1 MFTRSDPT
9 GSPGAACSRSDP
21 PKDISAGRTPG
32 VDPPWSESG
41 SNAGLG
47 WSKIKCVGMLKGL
60 NVDVHICNKICEPF
74 VRYDMCMLIMLYIAR
89 LYFIGISWDSKLP
102 TQII

>member
-1 MFTRSDPT
+1 MFTRSDPI
-9 GSPGAACSRSDP
+9 GSPERPAVGVILQRISLQDGHREWIRLGANLGAMRGWAGPRS
-21 PKDISAGRTPG
+21 S
-32 VDPPWSESG
+32 V
-41 SNAGLG
+41 LV
-47 WSKIKCVGMLKGL
+47 CL